1 MRNFECKYARERCLE
16 MRIHVLFCNV
26 TREKN
31 SWGDLSWTV
40 ITFHEIQDDLN
51 CVMHNLAVLG
61 PRKLYA
67 ITSTHV
73 SLRWL
78 STSSNSSRG
87 NNLSKSLHS
96 PDAPYR

>member
-61 PRKLYA
+61 PRKQIIRNHKYTRVPAL
-67 ITSTHV
+67 V
-73 SLRWL
+73 V
-78 STSSNSSRG
+78 
-87 NNLSKSLHS
+87 
-96 PDAPYR
+96 D